1 MAIQI
6 KTFPQGLVNANCYVI
21 FDDETKVS
29 AIVDCSWFGLRF
41 KAEIESLGIEKFD
54 YILLTHG
61 HFDHIMGVEKVQKS
75 LGGKIVIHAL
85 DESCLSSDV
94 DSRAELFGTSLHF
107 ELKADILVKDGDSLP
122 FGNSSIKVIHT
133 PGHTV
138 GGVCYEIENN
148 LFTGDTLF
156 KGTVGRTDF
165 PNGSYAQIIESVK
178 KLAAL
183 EGDYNVYPGHEGS
196 STLDYERK
204 TNPYMK

>member
-21 FDDETKVS
+21 FDDENQAA
-29 AIVDCSWFGLRF
+29 AIVDCSEFGARF
-41 KAEIESLGIEKFD
+41 KAQIENLGIEKFD

-61 HFDHIMGVEKVQKS
+61 HFDHVMGIEKVQKNF
-75 LGGKIVIHAL
+75 GGKIVIHAL
-85 DESCLSSDV
+85 DESCLSSDEI
-94 DSRAELFGTSLHF
+94 SLASGFGTSLGF
-107 ELKADILVKDGDSLP
+107 SLKADITVKDSDVLP
-122 FGNSSIKVIHT
+122 FGDTQIEVIHT

-138 GGVCYEIENN
+138 GGVCYKIKND

-165 PNGSYAQIIESVK
+165 PNGSYAQIIGSVK
-178 KLAAL
+178 KLASL
-183 EGDYNVYPGHEGS
+183 DGDYNVYPGHEGS
-196 STLDYERK
+196 STLSFERR